1 MFVSAIVLLICKI
14 LIKREVKHRTIKYKK
29 IFKIV
34 FFVNSFILSRNSG
47 TISQYIKI
55 LYIELFSLF
64 YFYLIYFTLFIGH
77 KIMSN
82 TFSDSLL
89 DYFSG
94 RKKD

>member
-1 MFVSAIVLLICKI
+1 
-14 LIKREVKHRTIKYKK
+14 VKQRIIKYNK

-47 TISQYIKI
+47 TILQLTKI

-82 TFSDSLL
+82 TFSDSLRL
-89 DYFSG
+89 YFSG